1 MCHACRASVVLLLVG
16 GQTAIVDHVRTG
28 STDFV
33 YGRRC
38 TQGTRVRSAEP
49 RARSLHVFSHHY
61 TPLFTAIFFAEMHAI
76 QAAPR
81 VAPSAGLQGHWSGAD
96 AAARTPAAA
105 PTPAAAALAVAAAT
119 DAQGRRRALRELD
132 AAVDGHTAAATGAPP
147 CAALCGRARRLVRPH
162 GLGGGGDD
170 VRAAPARPS
179 RGPRRSRA
187 AQPRLR
193 GETWQQSG
201 ERHDASCW
209 RREQRARRGGRGG
222 RAFEGAVPATAAPP
236 PSSRARPPEEVLPGS
251 RQRCPFS
258 PSTVSSNAR
267 EGHRRCGEK
276 LVDRYLPAYSS

>member
-1 MCHACRASVVLLLVG
+1 MYSGHSCK
-16 GQTAIVDHVRTG
+16 
-28 STDFV
+28 
-33 YGRRC
+33 
-38 TQGTRVRSAEP
+38 RSAEP

-81 VAPSAGLQGHWSGAD
+81 VALSAGLQGHWSGAD

-132 AAVDGHTAAATGAPP
+132 AAVDGHTAAPSGAPP

-179 RGPRRSRA
+179 RGPRRSRD

-193 GETWQQSG
+193 GEKWHTSDQ
-201 ERHDASCW
+201 
-209 RREQRARRGGRGG
+209 REGQLLEEGGFGAQGWARR
-222 RAFEGAVPATAAPP
+222 A
-236 PSSRARPPEEVLPGS
+236 S
-251 RQRCPFS
+251 
-258 PSTVSSNAR
+258 
-267 EGHRRCGEK
+267 
-276 LVDRYLPAYSS
+276 

>member
-1 MCHACRASVVLLLVG
+1 M
-16 GQTAIVDHVRTG
+16 
-28 STDFV
+28 
-33 YGRRC
+33 
-38 TQGTRVRSAEP
+38 
-49 RARSLHVFSHHY
+49 
-61 TPLFTAIFFAEMHAI
+61 FFAEMHAI

-119 DAQGRRRALRELD
+119 DAQGRRRALQELD
-132 AAVDGHTAAATGAPP
+132 AAVDGHTAAPSGAPP

-222 RAFEGAVPATAAPP
+222 RAFRVRYLRLPRRRRARARVPLKRTL
-236 PSSRARPPEEVLPGS
+236 PSSRRRLVGS
-251 RQRCPFS
+251 LSR
-258 PSTVSSNAR
+258 A
-267 EGHRRCGEK
+267 
-276 LVDRYLPAYSS
+276 LVELVGGPLCR